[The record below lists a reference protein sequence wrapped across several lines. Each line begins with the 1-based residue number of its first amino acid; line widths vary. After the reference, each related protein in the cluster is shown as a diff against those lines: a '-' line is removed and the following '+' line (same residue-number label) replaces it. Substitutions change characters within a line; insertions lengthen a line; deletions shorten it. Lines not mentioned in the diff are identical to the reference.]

1 MVGACFVM
9 YPAFLEHFCTEI
21 CTDFFFF
28 LQLTT
33 PFLFKLIPGL
43 VHLGVLLR
51 WFPLDGAVEVNDLKS
66 VPIEI

>member
-1 MVGACFVM
+1 MLVLLCTQLSLNIFVLK
-9 YPAFLEHFCTEI
+9 YVLNFLFL
-21 CTDFFFF
+21 F
-28 LQLTT
+28 LQVTT

-51 WFPLDGAVEVNDLKS
+51 WFPLDGAVEVNDLRS

>member
-1 MVGACFVM
+1 M
-9 YPAFLEHFCTEI
+9 
-21 CTDFFFF
+21 
-28 LQLTT
+28 TT